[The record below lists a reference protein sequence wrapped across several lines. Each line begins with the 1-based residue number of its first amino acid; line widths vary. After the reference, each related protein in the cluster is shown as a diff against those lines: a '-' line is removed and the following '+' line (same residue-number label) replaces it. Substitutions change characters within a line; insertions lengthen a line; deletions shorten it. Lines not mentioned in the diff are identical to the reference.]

1 MLKSTALEGLLKEKG
16 DDFLGDWKKYL
27 SDSRGLIVFLQ
38 ARGHTLGD
46 AMIVLELNHL
56 ANTLGDQT
64 EVQAETNELLKQLV
78 ESLKM
83 EEDDWQRGEDR

>member
-1 MLKSTALEGLLKEKG
+1 MTKVLEGLLQEKG

-27 SDSRGLIVFLQ
+27 NDSQGLIVFLQ
-38 ARGHTLGD
+38 ARGLTLGD

-56 ANTLGDQT
+56 ANTQGQQI

-78 ESLKM
+78 EALRM
-83 EEDDWQRGEDR
+83 EEDDWQRGESR

>member
-1 MLKSTALEGLLKEKG
+1 MTKVLEGLLQEKG

-27 SDSRGLIVFLQ
+27 NDSQGLIVFLQ
-38 ARGHTLGD
+38 ARGLTLGD

-56 ANTLGDQT
+56 ANTLGQQI

-78 ESLKM
+78 EALRM
-83 EEDDWQRGEDR
+83 EEDDWQRGESR